1 MKKEILVFIFDTY
14 ADWEPAYICAEL
26 NAPDTGY
33 VVKTISLDKEP
44 KTSMGGFRAI
54 PDYSIDS
61 FPKDF
66 HLLILCGGLAWMEQ
80 KNDGVLPLVDYA
92 VKHRIPVGAICNACN
107 FMAEHGYLDHVKHT
121 GNTLEFVKSQAPHY
135 NGDGNFLE
143 KQAVCDGGIITA
155 NGTGELEFAR
165 EILMLLEVKEMG
177 DIEGWYQFQ
186 KRGFYGEIGI

>member
-33 VVKTISLDKEP
+33 VVKTIGLDKEP

-54 PDYSIDS
+54 PDYSVDS
-61 FPKDF
+61 FPEDF
-66 HLLILCGGLAWMEQ
+66 HLLILCGGLAWMEH

-107 FMAEHGYLDHVKHT
+107 FMAEHGYLNRVKHT
-121 GNTLEFVKSQAPHY
+121 GNTLEFVKAQAPHY
-135 NGDGNFLE
+135 NGDDNFLE

-155 NGTGELEFAR
+155 NGTGALEFAR
-165 EILMLLEVKEMG
+165 EILMLLEVKEEG
-177 DIEGWYQFQ
+177 EIEGWYQFQ
-186 KRGFYGEIGI
+186 KRGFYG